1 MTFELN
7 FKGQDF
13 IRQKLGRMAKGL
25 LSTEL
30 WGAERRENRV
40 ESHQKKGGD
49 LRLSLSW
56 MSTLPTE
63 DEGLDSSEKFRLHS
77 RNNRSHQRV
86 CCCFC

>member
-30 WGAERRENRV
+30 WGAERRE
-40 ESHQKKGGD
+40 KG
-49 LRLSLSW
+49 LNHIRKREE
-56 MSTLPTE
+56 T
-63 DEGLDSSEKFRLHS
+63 
-77 RNNRSHQRV
+77 
-86 CCCFC
+86 